1 MEANEI
7 SEKYFS
13 FLSDF
18 KTLSMATLS
27 EVGKPHLSY
36 CPFVFAP
43 ESSEVFI
50 LISEIAEHT
59 KNILFHPKLTLML
72 IEDESKSQKMFARK
86 RLTLFCSATQVE
98 RDDGRYEKVIGNLK
112 DRHGE
117 IISTLSSMSDFRL
130 FCLCPLNARM
140 VLGFGEA
147 YHSSTGRP
155 DDLAP
160 LRRGHGKKN

>member
-1 MEANEI
+1 LEPKEI

-27 EVGKPHLSY
+27 QEGEPHLSY
-36 CPFVFAP
+36 CPFVFDR
-43 ESSEVFI
+43 ESSEVFV

-86 RLTLFCSATQVE
+86 RLTLFCKATQVQ
-98 RDDGRYEKVIGNLK
+98 RDDGRYEKIIDGLK

-130 FCLCPLNARM
+130 FALNPQNARM

-147 YHSSTGRP
+147 YHSSTGKP
-155 DDLAP
+155 ADLAP
-160 LRRGHGKKN
+160 LRRAHGKKN